1 MHVMAPLPA
10 ETLFYNISYKKHT
23 RWEIMPQPQAPQR
36 REALG
41 RTDFM
46 YLSNKIMTSVLNFS
60 VINPHC
66 SQMNCKYIS

>member
-1 MHVMAPLPA
+1 M
-10 ETLFYNISYKKHT
+10 
-23 RWEIMPQPQAPQR
+23 PQAPQR

-46 YLSNKIMTSVLNFS
+46 YLSKNIMTSVLNFS

-66 SQMNCKYIS
+66 SQNEL